1 MFAIRASFV
10 SLVIAVL
17 VALALVSPA
26 SASNALFSCT
36 KDPSAVYICD
46 QQPAVGQHIQL
57 NTVPGAC
64 HVNVNQ
70 LRQGAGGA
78 KLADVTVAHNLN
90 CPWATGSLKTI
101 TYTAPTSPAVGG
113 IMGLIDA
120 PPSPPLSPAAVS
132 PLPMGLLSLAGAAAT
147 ALIGTLAALA
157 LIRRQIKIRPVR
169 GAGRP
174 LPSDET

>member
-10 SLVIAVL
+10 SLVIG
-17 VALALVSPA
+17 ALALLPLASPA

-36 KDPSAVYICD
+36 KDPTGVYACD

-64 HVNVNQ
+64 HVNINQ
-70 LRQGAGGA
+70 LRSGAGGA
-78 KLADVTVAHNLN
+78 KLADVTIAHNLN
-90 CPWATGSLKTI
+90 CPWPTGSLKTI
-101 TYTAPTSPAVGG
+101 TYTAPTGPSVGG

-120 PPSPPLSPAAVS
+120 PPSPPLSPAADS
-132 PLPMGLLSLAGAAAT
+132 PLHVGLLSLAGAAVT
-147 ALIGTLAALA
+147 ALIGTLVAIA
-157 LIRRQIKIRPVR
+157 LIRRQIKMRPVR